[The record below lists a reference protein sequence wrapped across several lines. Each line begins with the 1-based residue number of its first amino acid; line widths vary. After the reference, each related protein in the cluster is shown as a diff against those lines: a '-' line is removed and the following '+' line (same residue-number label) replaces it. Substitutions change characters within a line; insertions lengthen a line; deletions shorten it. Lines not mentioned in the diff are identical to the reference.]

1 MTSMRLKGQT
11 AIVTGG
17 GRGIGRAICLSLARE
32 GANIVIVAR
41 TEREIRETV
50 RLVEKEGRRAL
61 AVKTDIRKEE
71 DVINMIS
78 EAVNAFGRIDI
89 LVNNAGVAYRKYLT
103 ETSTEEYDEIMDTNV
118 KGMFFCTK
126 YALPHLLKRGEGR
139 IVNMSSGAGKHGIPK
154 LSIYCASKFAVIGFT
169 ESLAYEAGG
178 GLQVY
183 AVCPAGVDTGMY
195 RSLFSDEPVLRPED
209 VAKKVLEL
217 CLPETTL
224 PSGSS
229 VEIYR
234 RPMRIV

>member
-1 MTSMRLKGQT
+1 MRLKGQT

-17 GRGIGRAICLSLARE
+17 GRGIGRAICLLLARE

-41 TEREIRETV
+41 TEREIRETA
-50 RLVEKEGRRAL
+50 RLVEKEGKRAL
-61 AVKTDIRKEE
+61 AAKTDIRNEE
-71 DVINMIS
+71 EVINMIS

-89 LVNNAGVAYRKYLT
+89 LVNDAGVAYRKYLT
-103 ETSTEEYDEIMDTNV
+103 ETSTDEYNKIMDTNV

-126 YALPHLLKRGEGR
+126 HALPYLLKRGEGR
-139 IVNMSSGAGKHGIPK
+139 IINISSGAGKHGIPK

-195 RSLFSDEPVLRPED
+195 RSLFSDEPVLKPED

>member
-1 MTSMRLKGQT
+1 MRLKGQA

-17 GRGIGRAICLSLARE
+17 GRGIGRAICLLLAKE
-32 GANIVIVAR
+32 GVNVVIVAR
-41 TEREIRETV
+41 KEREIRETA
-50 RLVEKEGRRAL
+50 RMVERQGGRAL

-71 DVINMIS
+71 EVIDMVS
-78 EAVNAFGRIDI
+78 KAMNAFGRIDI
-89 LVNNAGVAYRKYLT
+89 LVNNAGVAYSNYLV
-103 ETSTEEYDEIMDTNV
+103 ETTTEEYDEIMDTNV

-126 YALPHLLKRGEGR
+126 HSLPHLLKRGEGR

-169 ESLAYEAGG
+169 ESLAYEVGG

-195 RSLFSDEPVLRPED
+195 HSLFSDEPVLKPED
-209 VAKKVLEL
+209 VANKVLEL

>member
-1 MTSMRLKGQT
+1 MKLKGQT

-41 TEREIRETV
+41 TEREIRETA

-71 DVINMIS
+71 EVINMVS
-78 EAVNAFGRIDI
+78 EAMNAFGRIDI
-89 LVNNAGVAYRKYLT
+89 LVNDAGVAYRKYLV
-103 ETSTEEYDEIMDTNV
+103 ETSTEEYNEVMDTNV

-139 IVNMSSGAGKHGIPK
+139 IINMSSGAGKHGIPK

-195 RSLFSDEPVLRPED
+195 RSLFSDEPVLKSGD
-209 VAKKVLEL
+209 VARKVLEL

-234 RPMRIV
+234 RPMRII

>member
-1 MTSMRLKGQT
+1 MKLKGQV

-17 GRGIGRAICLSLARE
+17 GKGIGKAICLALARE
-32 GANIVIVAR
+32 GADIVIAAR
-41 TEREIRETV
+41 TGRDIHETARMVEREGV
-50 RLVEKEGRRAL
+50 RAL

-71 DVINMIS
+71 EVINMVS
-78 EAVNAFGRIDI
+78 EVANVFGRIDI
-89 LVNNAGVAYRKYLT
+89 LVNNAGVAYRKYLVD
-103 ETSTEEYDEIMDTNV
+103 TSTEEYDEIMDTNV

-139 IVNMSSGAGKHGIPK
+139 IVNISSGAGKHGIPK

-169 ESLAYEAGG
+169 ESLAYETGG

-195 RSLFSDEPVLRPED
+195 RSLYSDEPVLKPED
-209 VAKKVLEL
+209 IASKVLEL

-229 VEIYR
+229 IEVYR
-234 RPMRIV
+234 RPIRVV

>member
-1 MTSMRLKGQT
+1 MRLKGQT

-41 TEREIRETV
+41 TEREIRETG

-169 ESLAYEAGG
+169 ESLAYETGG

-234 RPMRIV
+234 QPMRIV

>member
-1 MTSMRLKGQT
+1 MKLKGQT

-17 GRGIGRAICLSLARE
+17 GRGIGRAICLALARE
-32 GANIVIVAR
+32 GADIVIVAR
-41 TEREIRETV
+41 TGKEIQETA
-50 RLVEKEGRRAL
+50 RMVEKEGRRAL
-61 AVKTDIRKEE
+61 PVRIDIRKEE
-71 DVINMIS
+71 EVVNMIS
-78 EAVNAFGRIDI
+78 KAVNAFGRIDI
-89 LVNNAGVAYRKYLT
+89 LVNNAGVAYRKYLV

-126 YALPHLLKRGEGR
+126 YVLPHLLKRGEGR
-139 IVNMSSGAGKHGIPK
+139 IVNISSGEGKHGIPK

-169 ESLAYEAGG
+169 ESLAYEVGG

-195 RSLFSDEPVLRPED
+195 RSMYSDEPVLKPED
-209 VAKKVLEL
+209 VARKVLEL

-229 VEIYR
+229 VDVYR
-234 RPMRIV
+234 HPVRVI

>member
-1 MTSMRLKGQT
+1 MRLKGQT

-17 GRGIGRAICLSLARE
+17 GRGIGRAICLSLAGE

-41 TEREIRETV
+41 TEREIRETA
-50 RLVEKEGRRAL
+50 RLVEREGRKAL
-61 AVKTDIRKEE
+61 AVKTDIRNEE
-71 DVINMIS
+71 EVIDMVS
-78 EAVNAFGRIDI
+78 KAMNAFGRIDI
-89 LVNNAGVAYRKYLT
+89 LVNNAGVAYRKYLV

-118 KGMFFCTK
+118 KSMFLCTK
-126 YALPHLLKRGEGR
+126 YALPHLLRRGEGR
-139 IVNMSSGAGKHGIPK
+139 IVNISSGAGKHGIPK

-169 ESLAYEAGG
+169 ESLAYEVGG

-183 AVCPAGVDTGMY
+183 AVCPAGVDTDMY
-195 RSLFSDEPVLRPED
+195 HSLFSDEPVLKPED
-209 VAKKVLEL
+209 VANKVLEL

-234 RPMRIV
+234 LPMRIV

>member
-1 MTSMRLKGQT
+1 MKLKGQT

-17 GRGIGRAICLSLARE
+17 GRGIGRAICLSLAEE
-32 GANIVIVAR
+32 GANVVIVAR
-41 TEREIRETV
+41 TEREMRETA
-50 RLVEKEGRRAL
+50 RLVEKQGGRAL

-71 DVINMIS
+71 EVIDMVS
-78 EAVNAFGRIDI
+78 KTMNAFGRIDI
-89 LVNNAGVAYRKYLT
+89 LVNNAGAAYRKYLV
-103 ETSTEEYDEIMDTNV
+103 ETSTKEYNEIMDTNV

-139 IVNMSSGAGKHGIPK
+139 IVNISSGAGKHGIPK

-169 ESLAYEAGG
+169 ESLAYEVGG
-178 GLQVY
+178 GIQVY

-195 RSLFSDEPVLRPED
+195 HSLFSDEPVLKPED
-209 VAKKVLEL
+209 VARKVLEL
-217 CLPETTL
+217 CLPETSL

>member
-1 MTSMRLKGQT
+1 MKLKGQT

-17 GRGIGRAICLSLARE
+17 GKGIGRAICMALSRE
-32 GANIVIVAR
+32 GADIVIVAR
-41 TEREIRETV
+41 TEKENRETA
-50 RLVEKEGRRAL
+50 RMVEKEGRRAL
-61 AVKTDIRKEE
+61 VVRTDIRREE
-71 DVINMIS
+71 EVLKMIS
-78 EAVNAFGRIDI
+78 KAVNAFGRIDI
-89 LVNNAGVAYRKYLT
+89 LVNNAGVTYRKYIVD
-103 ETSTEEYDEIMDTNV
+103 TSTEEYDEIMETNV

-169 ESLAYEAGG
+169 ESLAYEVGG

-183 AVCPAGVDTGMY
+183 AVCPASVDTDMY
-195 RSLFSDEPVLRPED
+195 RSMYSDEPVLKPED
-209 VAKKVLEL
+209 VAMKVMEL

-229 VEIYR
+229 VEVYR
-234 RPMRIV
+234 RPIRVI

>member
-1 MTSMRLKGQT
+1 VTAMKLKGQT

-17 GRGIGRAICLSLARE
+17 GKGIGRAICLALSRE
-32 GANIVIVAR
+32 GADIVIVAR
-41 TEREIRETV
+41 TEKEIRETA
-50 RLVEKEGRRAL
+50 RMVEKEGRRAL
-61 AVKTDIRKEE
+61 AVRTDIRREE
-71 DVINMIS
+71 ELIKMIS
-78 EAVNAFGRIDI
+78 KAVNAFGRIDI
-89 LVNNAGVAYRKYLT
+89 LVNNVGVAYRKYIMD
-103 ETSTEEYDEIMDTNV
+103 TSTEEYDEIMDTNV

-169 ESLAYEAGG
+169 ESLAYEVGG

-183 AVCPAGVDTGMY
+183 AVCPTSVDTGMY
-195 RSLFSDEPVLRPED
+195 RSMYSDEPVLKPED
-209 VAKKVLEL
+209 VAMKVMEL

-229 VEIYR
+229 VEVYR
-234 RPMRIV
+234 RPIRVV

>member
-1 MTSMRLKGQT
+1 MKLKGQT

-17 GRGIGRAICLSLARE
+17 GRGIGRAICLSLAGE
-32 GANIVIVAR
+32 GADIVIVAR
-41 TEREIRETV
+41 TEKEIRETA
-50 RLVEKEGRRAL
+50 RLVEKQGRKAL

-71 DVINMIS
+71 EVIDMVS
-78 EAVNAFGRIDI
+78 KAMDAFGRIDI
-89 LVNNAGVAYRKYLT
+89 LINNAGVAYRKYLV

-139 IVNMSSGAGKHGIPK
+139 IVNISSGAGKRGIPK

-169 ESLAYEAGG
+169 ESVAYETGG

-183 AVCPAGVDTGMY
+183 AVCPASVDTGMY
-195 RSLFSDEPVLRPED
+195 RSLHTDEPVLKPED

>member
-1 MTSMRLKGQT
+1 MRLKGQT

-17 GRGIGRAICLSLARE
+17 GRGIGRAICLSLAGE

-41 TEREIRETV
+41 TEREIRETA
-50 RLVEKEGRRAL
+50 RLVEKEGRKAL
-61 AVKTDIRKEE
+61 AVKTDIRNEE
-71 DVINMIS
+71 EVIDMVS
-78 EAVNAFGRIDI
+78 KAMNAFGRIDI
-89 LVNNAGVAYRKYLT
+89 LVNNAGVAYRKYLV

-118 KGMFFCTK
+118 KGMFLCTK
-126 YALPHLLKRGEGR
+126 YALPHLLRRGEGR

-169 ESLAYEAGG
+169 ESLAYEVGG

-183 AVCPAGVDTGMY
+183 AVCPAGVNTGMY
-195 RSLFSDEPVLRPED
+195 HSLFSDEPILKPED
-209 VAKKVLEL
+209 VANKVLGL

-229 VEIYR
+229 IEIYR
-234 RPMRIV
+234 RPMKIV